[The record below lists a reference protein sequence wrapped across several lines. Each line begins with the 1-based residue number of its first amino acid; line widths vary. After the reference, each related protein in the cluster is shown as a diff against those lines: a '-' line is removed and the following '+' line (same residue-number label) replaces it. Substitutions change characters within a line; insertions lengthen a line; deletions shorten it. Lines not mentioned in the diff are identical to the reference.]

1 MCAAAPGV
9 RARAD
14 GVQRLRTYGLAIEPG
29 PRTEAWMVKMWSAPV
44 VRLFEDAVEAEERL
58 PESYVPGYEKL
69 WGDEIACGRFEKGW
83 VPEF

>member
-58 PESYVPGYEKL
+58 PERVRPEQSGCGKL
-69 WGDEIACGRFEKGW
+69 VSHDVRGAS
-83 VPEF
+83 VSTMV